1 MRRWIPGAIGMSLVL
16 ALPSSASAT
25 AQAPVVVIVM
35 ENHSYGPDDPGV
47 LGDTKQFIVGNAD
60 APYINDHLIPEGTLF
75 SNYDA
80 TGSPS
85 LPDYLHI
92 TAGTDGGCT
101 TNRCPFASVTVDNLF
116 HQLGDAGVP
125 VDSFVQSMPSNC
137 STTVAAPYIPHHN
150 PELYL
155 ADLDAS
161 TGLGYACNVSDVP
174 IPASWPDPL
183 PGFSLIVPDGCHDM
197 HGSKTICPGGTDQ
210 IIRDGDTWLAQ
221 NVPTLLGLGAIVV
234 VTFDEG
240 TDTDTTG
247 GGGHVPTIMAGPN
260 VSTGAID
267 ASLYTHDGLLG
278 GLEGHFGLPLLGGA
292 AGAAP
297 LPIPLATSSASPTIT
312 GFDPATGKA
321 GDQVTIT
328 GAGFTGAF
336 SVRFNGVAAAFAV
349 SDDSTIAATVPAG
362 AGSGA
367 ISVRTGAGTATS
379 SGTFTVTSS
388 PAPVVA
394 SFDPTAGAVGT
405 SISITGTHF
414 TDATATTFGGIAA
427 VFSIES
433 DTRITA
439 LVPTGAASGPVGVTS
454 PGGTGMGPSA
464 FSVTKVISVKAADF
478 TFNPKAPT
486 TVEGTSVLWNFAG
499 PSVHTATDRSQL
511 GPSLT
516 PLFDSGPKGPGE
528 SYRFAFCAAGSY
540 PYASGGSDPTSMT
553 GTIKIHPRLAP
564 TSGGVTTS
572 FTLTWSACTMAGYS
586 FDAQYRFRSQGSTT
600 WGPWT
605 TLALGQTAVAT
616 TFAPDHG
623 TGAYGFRSRLRVV
636 NTGKVSGYSPV
647 GSISVA

>member
-1 MRRWIPGAIGMSLVL
+1 
-16 ALPSSASAT
+16 
-25 AQAPVVVIVM
+25 
-35 ENHSYGPDDPGV
+35 
-47 LGDTKQFIVGNAD
+47 
-60 APYINDHLIPEGTLF
+60 
-75 SNYDA
+75 
-80 TGSPS
+80 
-85 LPDYLHI
+85 
-92 TAGTDGGCT
+92 
-101 TNRCPFASVTVDNLF
+101 
-116 HQLGDAGVP
+116 
-125 VDSFVQSMPSNC
+125 MPSNC

-349 SDDSTIAATVPAG
+349 SDDSTIAATRPSRRG
-362 AGSGA
+362 IRGHLGEDGSWHCHELGD
-367 ISVRTGAGTATS
+367 VHGHLLPC
-379 SGTFTVTSS
+379 SG
-388 PAPVVA
+388 
-394 SFDPTAGAVGT
+394 
-405 SISITGTHF
+405 
-414 TDATATTFGGIAA
+414 GGIFRPDRRCGGN
-427 VFSIES
+427 VHL
-433 DTRITA
+433 DHRDA
-439 LVPTGAASGPVGVTS
+439 LHRCHGDNLRG
-454 PGGTGMGPSA
+454 
-464 FSVTKVISVKAADF
+464 
-478 TFNPKAPT
+478 
-486 TVEGTSVLWNFAG
+486 
-499 PSVHTATDRSQL
+499 HCCC
-511 GPSLT
+511 
-516 PLFDSGPKGPGE
+516 LFD
-528 SYRFAFCAAGSY
+528 RVR
-540 PYASGGSDPTSMT
+540 
-553 GTIKIHPRLAP
+553 H
-564 TSGGVTTS
+564 
-572 FTLTWSACTMAGYS
+572 
-586 FDAQYRFRSQGSTT
+586 
-600 WGPWT
+600 
-605 TLALGQTAVAT
+605 
-616 TFAPDHG
+616 PDHG
-623 TGAYGFRSRLRVV
+623 AGPNGSGFGAG
-636 NTGKVSGYSPV
+636 GCDVSGRDRDGSV
-647 GSISVA
+647 GLLGHEGDLGQGS